1 MSTAPPW
8 RLVLDTNVVLD
19 LLHFLD
25 ATVLPIRLAIDEGRA
40 QCYASPSTMSEL
52 SRVLSYPEFQL
63 TTPAQSALLMQYQS
77 WINMFNNAFAHA
89 RLPCCADPDDQMFL
103 ELAAGVTADM
113 LISKDKAV
121 LALKCSVVGF
131 KILTPAEAVRF
142 FE

>member
-1 MSTAPPW
+1 M
-8 RLVLDTNVVLD
+8 LDTNVVLD

-77 WINMFNNAFAHA
+77 WINMSNNAFAHA
-89 RLPCCADPDDQMFL
+89 RLPCCADPDDQMLL

-131 KILTPAEAVRF
+131 KILTPTEAVRF